1 MASLGEAEAPTPFF
15 GGEDMADNPL
25 PKPQSNDEPPTDP
38 TKTGYDVMGEDTPV
52 GADESPIEPVKTD
65 YDVEG
70 ED

>member
-1 MASLGEAEAPTPFF
+1 
-15 GGEDMADNPL
+15 MADNPL

-52 GADESPIEPVKTD
+52 APLRADEPPTEPVKTD